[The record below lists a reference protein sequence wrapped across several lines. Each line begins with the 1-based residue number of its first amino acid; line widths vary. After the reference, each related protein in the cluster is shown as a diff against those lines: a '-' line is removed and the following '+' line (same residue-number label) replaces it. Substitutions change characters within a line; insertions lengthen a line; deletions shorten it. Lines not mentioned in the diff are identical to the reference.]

1 MGRIWLCEDQMA
13 RRPLMVNAG
22 INLYSFEE
30 LCYYLYQNVESVEES
45 FFNELLCQWLA
56 EELDRQEL
64 SQQLLEGLEQEKS
77 GCWCLEQILNEG
89 GFYNIEQMNA
99 VLQIA
104 ESMEKKT
111 PVQRAKLR
119 GDRFLKSAK
128 YQEALLEYL
137 KALEQESDLFFQ
149 GQVWHNLGIV
159 YARQFLFAPA
169 AECFKRAYET
179 GQQTESS
186 EAYLLALA
194 YRDGQVPDQGGEKMK
209 NLLEKLQEKKEAGDR
224 GGYEEKIE
232 EMLQELRTEYR
243 KSE

>member
-22 INLYSFEE
+22 ISLYSFEE

-104 ESMEKKT
+104 ESMEKIYFFRVRCGTIWGSFMPGSFYLRLPQNALKGLMRQDSR
-111 PVQRAKLR
+111 QRAARHICWHSPIEMVKC
-119 GDRFLKSAK
+119 
-128 YQEALLEYL
+128 QI
-137 KALEQESDLFFQ
+137 KA
-149 GQVWHNLGIV
+149 G
-159 YARQFLFAPA
+159 
-169 AECFKRAYET
+169 
-179 GQQTESS
+179 
-186 EAYLLALA
+186 
-194 YRDGQVPDQGGEKMK
+194 
-209 NLLEKLQEKKEAGDR
+209 
-224 GGYEEKIE
+224 
-232 EMLQELRTEYR
+232 R
-243 KSE
+243 K

>member
-1 MGRIWLCEDQMA
+1 MGRVWLCEYQMA
-13 RRPLMVNAG
+13 RRPLIVNAG
-22 INLYSFEE
+22 ISLYSFEE

-45 FFNELLCQWLA
+45 FYNELLCQWLA
-56 EELDRQEL
+56 KELDRQEL
-64 SQQLLEGLEQEKS
+64 AHKLLEGLEQEKS

-89 GFYNIEQMNA
+89 GFYNIEEMNN
-99 VLQIA
+99 VLRIA
-104 ESMEKKT
+104 ETMEKKT

-119 GDRFLKSAK
+119 GDRYLKSAK
-128 YQEALLEYL
+128 FRDALFEYL

-149 GQVWHNLGIV
+149 GQVWHNLGTV

-186 EAYLLALA
+186 EAYLLCLS
-194 YRDGQVPDQGGEKMK
+194 YRDGQVPDQGGAKMK
-209 NLLEKLQEKKEAGDR
+209 SLLKELQEKKQSGDR
-224 GGYEEKIE
+224 NSYEEIIE
-232 EMLQELRTEYR
+232 GMLQELRIEYR

>member
-22 INLYSFEE
+22 ISLYSFEE

-149 GQVWHNLGIV
+149 GKAQ
-159 YARQFLFAPA
+159 
-169 AECFKRAYET
+169 
-179 GQQTESS
+179 S
-186 EAYLLALA
+186 
-194 YRDGQVPDQGGEKMK
+194 
-209 NLLEKLQEKKEAGDR
+209 GDR
-224 GGYEEKIE
+224 LCQAVFICACRR
-232 EMLQELRTEYR
+232 ML
-243 KSE
+243 